1 MSSMCA
7 YNWHIFFINRF
18 SHKALFAHAYIET
31 SYLSD
36 EKYTMSTKLVVSQR
50 FEPLGIQSIKTL
62 PLHDHHTEL
71 LFRILF

>member
-18 SHKALFAHAYIET
+18 SHTAFFAHAYTET

-36 EKYTMSTKLVVSQR
+36 EKYTMSTKLVVGQR
-50 FEPLGIQSIKTL
+50 FKPLGIQIIKTL
-62 PLHDHHTEL
+62 HLHHNHTEL

>member
-18 SHKALFAHAYIET
+18 SHTAFFAHAYIET

-62 PLHDHHTEL
+62 TLHQNSTKL
-71 LFRILF
+71 PTRISF

>member
-18 SHKALFAHAYIET
+18 LHTAFFAHAYTET

-36 EKYTMSTKLVVSQR
+36 EKYTLSTKLVVSQR
-50 FEPLGIQSIKTL
+50 VEPLGIQIIKIL
-62 PLHDHHTEL
+62 PFYHNHTEL